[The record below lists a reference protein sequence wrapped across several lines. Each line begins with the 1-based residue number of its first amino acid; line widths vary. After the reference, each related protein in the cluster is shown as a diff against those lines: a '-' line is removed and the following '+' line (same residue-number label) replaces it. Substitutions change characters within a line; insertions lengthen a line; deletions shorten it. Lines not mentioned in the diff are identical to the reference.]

1 MNLRDERDV
10 GARVMRLDGR
20 AHARAAGPDNEHV
33 VLRFHR
39 TGRYRIAQ
47 ASRRVTIAA
56 CFTRT
61 SCAGAMVS
69 KR

>member
-1 MNLRDERDV
+1 MDLRNERDV
-10 GARVMRLDGR
+10 RARIVRLDGR
-20 AHARAAGPDNEHV
+20 AHPRAAGPDNEHV
-33 VLRFHR
+33 VLRLHWI
-39 TGRYRIAQ
+39 GRYRIAQ

-61 SCAGAMVS
+61 SCCGVMVS

>member
-1 MNLRDERDV
+1 MNLRDERHV
-10 GARVMRLDGR
+10 GARIMRLDGR
-20 AHARAAGPDNEHV
+20 AHARATGPDNEHV

-39 TGRYRIAQ
+39 IGRYRIAR
-47 ASRRVTIAA
+47 ASRRVTNAA

-61 SCAGAMVS
+61 SSAEAMVS